1 MECKYCG
8 AQLPEEQTL
17 CPACGKDNA
26 AEEQLEALISEEV
39 QVQAA
44 PETAAEEAVCE
55 DVQVEE
61 APKKKTSPWKIVL
74 AVVASVAVLAALA
87 AAILWGAGIDLKPRE
102 NNAQYKDSYTVDEAA
117 AQKKGAD
124 VIATMGDYKLTNGE
138 LQIHYWMQIY
148 EFLEYYGNYYFDYT
162 KPLDT
167 QYFSGED
174 GVTWQQYFIDIAI
187 ESWRRYTL
195 LSMLAEEEGFQL
207 SAEDQKSLDSM
218 EADLEEMA
226 KEYEYASAEEMIRD
240 DMGAGCTLADYLNYM
255 KLRNISLLYYEEK
268 YDDFTPTE
276 DEISAYYDENKQT
289 FESQGMKK
297 EDQTLVDIRH
307 ILIQLEDGEKDSYG
321 RPDYTEEQW
330 EQCRQQA
337 QAVLDTYLENP
348 TEENF
353 SELAKTHSADG
364 NAKDGGIYTDVK
376 QGQMVEEFD
385 SWIFDTS
392 RIAGDTGL
400 VKTVYGYHVM
410 YFISSEVTEGDWVE
424 AATTQLV
431 SERTNA
437 MIEEAGENYPTKINY
452 KKIVLAE
459 NSIG

>member
-8 AQLPEEQTL
+8 AQLPEEETL
-17 CPACGKDNA
+17 CPVCGKDNA
-26 AEEQLEALISEEV
+26 VQEQEEVVASAEETAEVISEESV
-39 QVQAA
+39 LGEI
-44 PETAAEEAVCE
+44 P
-55 DVQVEE
+55 EE
-61 APKKKTSPWKIVL
+61 APKKKTSPWKIVV
-74 AVVASVAVLAALA
+74 AVVASLAVLAALA
-87 AAILWGAGIDLKPRE
+87 VAILWGAGIDLKPRE
-102 NNAQYKDSYTVDEAA
+102 NNAQYKDSYTVEAEA

-124 VIATMGDYKLTNGE
+124 VIATIGDRKLTNGE

-148 EFLEYYGNYYFDYT
+148 EFLEYYGNYYFDYS

-167 QYFSGED
+167 QYFSED
-174 GVTWQQYFIDIAI
+174 EGVTWQQYFIDIAI

-195 LSMLAEEEGFQL
+195 LSMLAEEENFQL
-207 SAEDQKSLDSM
+207 SEEDQKSLDSM
-218 EADLEEMA
+218 EADLEKMA

-240 DMGAGCTLADYLNYM
+240 DMGDGCTLQDYLNYM
-255 KLRNISLLYYEEK
+255 KLRNISMVYFEK
-268 YDDFTPTE
+268 KYNEFKPTQ
-276 DEISAYYDENKQT
+276 DEISDYYDANKET

-297 EDQTLVDIRH
+297 EDKTLVDVRH
-307 ILIQLEDGEKDSYG
+307 ILIRLADGPTDAYG

-348 TEENF
+348 TEDNF
-353 SELAKTHSADG
+353 AELAKQHSVDG
-364 NAKDGGIYTDVK
+364 NAKDGGIYTDVT
-376 QGQMVEEFD
+376 QGQMVKEFD
-385 SWIFDTS
+385 SWIFDES
-392 RIAGDTGL
+392 RIAGDTDL

-410 YFISSEVTEGDWVE
+410 YFINREVTEGDWVG
-424 AATTQLV
+424 AATTQLI

-437 MIEEAGENYPTKINY
+437 MIEAKGENNPVSVNY